1 MMVVFYITYAIVI
14 LLSLTCPD
22 YIVDK
27 GSPTTEPI
35 TLGTLCGL
43 YLIIA
48 GVWWLRHYREHPI
61 IGPIYYVVKMFFIV
75 LFATLF
81 INYAKKSIKD
91 WWKED

>member
-48 GVWWLRHYREHPI
+48 GVWWLRHYREHPL
-61 IGPIYYVVKMFFIV
+61 IGPIYNV
-75 LFATLF
+75 ANRT
-81 INYAKKSIKD
+81 IKNIFTT
-91 WWKED
+91 